1 MVRLTS
7 VLLVSHRRSVLIRSL
22 AILRASHC
30 GDLCKDLQ
38 VFQQS
43 SDLNLS
49 FSFHLDRILAIKRH
63 NAFDNELSATESG
76 AQFAISL
83 DNLIKT
89 KIVEKG
95 EMR

>member
-43 SDLNLS
+43 SDLN
-49 FSFHLDRILAIKRH
+49 FHLDRILAIKRH

-89 KIVEKG
+89 KIIEKG

>member
-7 VLLVSHRRSVLIRSL
+7 VLLVSRRRSVLIRSL
-22 AILRASHC
+22 AILKASHC
-30 GDLCKDLQ
+30 GDQCKEVQ
-38 VFQQS
+38 AVQQS
-43 SDLNLS
+43 SDLNLA
-49 FSFHLDRILAIKRH
+49 FSFHFDRILAIKRQ
-63 NAFDNELSATESG
+63 NAFDNELLATESG

-89 KIVEKG
+89 NIIEKG